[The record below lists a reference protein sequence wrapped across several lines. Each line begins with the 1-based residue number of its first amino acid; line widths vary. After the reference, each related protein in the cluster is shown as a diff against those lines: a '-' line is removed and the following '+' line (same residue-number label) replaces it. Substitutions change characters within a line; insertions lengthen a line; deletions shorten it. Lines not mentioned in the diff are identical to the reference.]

1 MVTAASSEMLTPDK
15 TLAVYGKSFHW
26 ARRFLGQKMGADAA
40 RLYQF
45 CRILDDMADGDIE
58 NGQQRLQSIRKD
70 FVTVGEPLDPLM
82 VAFKPFLHKH
92 HCSPDV
98 VVALIDGLLSDQ
110 KPVRIKNEAELLG
123 YAYRVAGTVG
133 ILMCDMLGCDHK
145 NALDHAMDL
154 GIAMQLTNIARDI
167 LEDAEMGR
175 RYLPESWVGDLHPSR
190 IITLAKTPLAN
201 DALAVTTAV
210 EKLLNLA
217 DDYYKSG
224 MEGFSYLPLRAHISI
239 AIAAHVYRQIGVQL
253 RLKQHGWHR
262 GREVT
267 SRFTKIICSIKALG
281 SLVKRSHPYAQHNA
295 TLHQPIKGLPCV
307 R

>member
-1 MVTAASSEMLTPDK
+1 MVNAAPSETLTPHK
-15 TLAVYGKSFHW
+15 TLAVYGKSFNW

-45 CRILDDMADGDIE
+45 CRVLDDMADGDIE
-58 NGQQRLQSIRKD
+58 DGQHRLKSIRRD
-70 FVTVGEPLDPLM
+70 LVTVGRPLDPLM

-110 KPVRIKNEAELLG
+110 KPVRIKTETDLLV

-133 ILMCDMLGCDHK
+133 ILMCDMLDCDHK

-154 GIAMQLTNIARDI
+154 GIAMQLTNIARDV

-175 RYLPESWVGDLHPSR
+175 RYLPESWVGDLQPSR
-190 IITLAKTPLAN
+190 IVALAKTPLAN
-201 DALAVTTAV
+201 DAIAVTTAV

-217 DDYYKSG
+217 DCYYKSG
-224 MEGFSYLPLRAHISI
+224 MAGFSYLPLRAHISI
-239 AIAAHVYRQIGVQL
+239 AIASHVYRQIGVQL
-253 RLKQHGWHR
+253 RRNKYCWHR

-267 SRFTKIICSIKALG
+267 SQFTKIICSIKALG
-281 SLVKRSHPYAQHNA
+281 SLVKRWHPSSQHNA
-295 TLHQPIKGLPCV
+295 VLHLPIKGLPHV

>member
-1 MVTAASSEMLTPDK
+1 MVTAAPSETLTPDK
-15 TLAVYGKSFHW
+15 ALALYGKSFHW
-26 ARRFLGQKMGADAA
+26 AKRFLGQKLGANAA

-45 CRILDDMADGDIE
+45 CRVLDDMADGGIE
-58 NGQQRLQSIRKD
+58 NGQHRLHSIRRD
-70 FVTVGEPLDPLM
+70 LLTIGEPRDPLM

-110 KPVRIKNEAELLG
+110 QTVRVKTETELLG

-133 ILMCDMLGCDHK
+133 ILMCDMLDCDHK

-154 GIAMQLTNIARDI
+154 GIAMQLTNIARDV

-175 RYLPESWVGDLHPSR
+175 RYLPESWVGDLQPSR
-190 IITLAKTPLAN
+190 IVALAKTPLAN
-201 DALAVTTAV
+201 DAVAVATGV
-210 EKLLNLA
+210 ERLLNLA

-224 MEGFSYLPLRAHISI
+224 MEGFSYLPLRAHVSI

-253 RLKQHGWHR
+253 RLKQCAWHR

-267 SRFTKIICSIKALG
+267 SQLTKIICSIKALG
-281 SLVKRSHPYAQHNA
+281 SLVNRGHSYAQHNA
-295 TLHQPIKGLPCV
+295 ALHQPIKGLPHV

>member
-1 MVTAASSEMLTPDK
+1 MVTAAPSETLTPDK
-15 TLAVYGKSFHW
+15 ALAVYGKSFHW
-26 ARRFLGQKMGADAA
+26 ARRFLGQKMGSNAA
-40 RLYQF
+40 LLYQF

-58 NGQQRLQSIRKD
+58 NGQHRLQSIRRD
-70 FVTVGEPLDPLM
+70 FLTVGEPHDPLV
-82 VAFKPFLHKH
+82 VAFKPFLYKH

-110 KPVRIKNEAELLG
+110 KPVRIKTEAELLG

-133 ILMCDMLGCDHK
+133 ILMCDMLDCDHK

-154 GIAMQLTNIARDI
+154 GIAMQLTNIARDV

-175 RYLPESWVGDLHPSR
+175 RYLPESWVGDLQPSR
-190 IITLAKTPLAN
+190 IVALAKTPLAK
-201 DALAVTTAV
+201 DAATVTTAV
-210 EKLLNLA
+210 EKLLHLA

-239 AIAAHVYRQIGVQL
+239 SIAAHLYRQIGVQL
-253 RLKQHGWHR
+253 RLKQYGWHR

-281 SLVKRSHPYAQHNA
+281 SLVKRGHSFAKHDAA
-295 TLHQPIKGLPCV
+295 LHQPIQGLPHV

>member
-1 MVTAASSEMLTPDK
+1 MVTAAHSETLTPDK
-15 TLAVYGKSFHW
+15 TLAVYGKSFNW
-26 ARRFLGQKMGADAA
+26 ARRFLGQKMGANAA

-45 CRILDDMADGDIE
+45 CRVLDDMADGDIE
-58 NGQQRLQSIRKD
+58 NGQHRLWSIRRELL
-70 FVTVGEPLDPLM
+70 TVVGPLDPLM
-82 VAFKPFLHKH
+82 VVFKPFLYKH

-110 KPVRIKNEAELLG
+110 KPVRIKTETELLV

-133 ILMCDMLGCDHK
+133 ILMCDILNCHNK

-154 GIAMQLTNIARDI
+154 GIAMQLTNIARDV

-175 RYLPESWVGDLHPSR
+175 RYLPESWVGDLQPSR
-190 IITLAKTPLAN
+190 IVALARTPLVN
-201 DALAVTTAV
+201 DANTITTAV
-210 EKLLNLA
+210 EKLLSLA
-217 DDYYKSG
+217 DNYYKSG
-224 MEGFSYLPLRAHISI
+224 MEGFLYLPLRAHISI

-253 RLKQHGWHR
+253 RFKQYGWHH

-267 SRFTKIICSIKALG
+267 SRFTKTICSIKALG
-281 SLVKRSHPYAQHNA
+281 SLIKRGHSHAQHDA
-295 TLHQPIKGLPCV
+295 ALHQPLKGLPHV

>member
-1 MVTAASSEMLTPDK
+1 MTIAHSETLTPDRA
-15 TLAVYGKSFHW
+15 LAVYGKSFHW
-26 ARRFLGQKMGADAA
+26 AQRFLGQKLGANAA

-45 CRILDDMADGDIE
+45 CRVLDDMADGDIE
-58 NGQQRLQSIRKD
+58 NGQDRLQSIRKD
-70 FVTVGEPLDPLM
+70 LLANGEPRDPLM
-82 VAFKPFLHKH
+82 VSFKSFLHKH

-98 VVALIDGLLSDQ
+98 IVALIDGLLSDQ
-110 KPVRIKNEAELLG
+110 KPVRFKTETELLG

-133 ILMCDMLGCDHK
+133 ILMCDILDCNDR
-145 NALDHAMDL
+145 NALDHAIDL

-175 RYLPESWVGDLHPSR
+175 RYLPESWVGDLQPTR
-190 IITLAKTPLAN
+190 IVALAKTPLAS
-201 DALAVTTAV
+201 DAIAVTTAV

-253 RLKQHGWHR
+253 RFKQHGWHR

-267 SRFTKIICSIKALG
+267 SRFTKIICSIKALS
-281 SLVKRSHPYAQHNA
+281 SLVKRGQPYAQHNA
-295 TLHQPIKGLPCV
+295 LLHQPIQGFPYV

>member
-1 MVTAASSEMLTPDK
+1 MVTAAPSEILTPDE
-15 TLAVYGKSFHW
+15 TLAVYGKTFNW
-26 ARRFLGQKMGADAA
+26 ARRFLGQKMGANAA

-45 CRILDDMADGDIE
+45 CRVLDDMADGDIE
-58 NGQQRLQSIRKD
+58 NGQHRLQSIRKD
-70 FVTVGEPLDPLM
+70 LLSIGKPRDPLM
-82 VAFKPFLHKH
+82 VAFEPFLHKH
-92 HCSPDV
+92 HCAPDV

-110 KPVRIKNEAELLG
+110 QPVRVKTETELLG

-133 ILMCDMLGCDHK
+133 ILMCDMLDCDHK

-175 RYLPESWVGDLHPSR
+175 RYLPESWVGDLQPSQ
-190 IITLAKTPLAN
+190 IVALANTPLAN
-201 DALAVTTAV
+201 DAVAVTTAV

-224 MEGFSYLPLRAHISI
+224 MEGFSYLPIRAHISI

-253 RLKQHGWHR
+253 RLNQHGWHR

-267 SRFTKIICSIKALG
+267 NRFTKIICSIRALG
-281 SLVKRSHPYAQHNA
+281 TLVKRAHPYAQHNA
-295 TLHQPIKGLPCV
+295 ALHQPLKGLPYV